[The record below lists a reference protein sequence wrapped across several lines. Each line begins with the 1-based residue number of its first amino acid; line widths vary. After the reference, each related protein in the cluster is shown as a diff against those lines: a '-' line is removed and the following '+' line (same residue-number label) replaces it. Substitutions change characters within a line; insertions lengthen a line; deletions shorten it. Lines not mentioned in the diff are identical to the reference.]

1 MDKNVT
7 ISLPKKLNEKIE
19 REIKNGVFESK
30 NEFFQFILRRWRDL
44 VDDDELNSEDIAA
57 IERGKDDI
65 KNGRFV
71 SHEEIMKVLSS
82 KK

>member
-1 MDKNVT
+1 MDENVT
-7 ISLPKKLNEKIE
+7 ISLPKKLDEKIE
-19 REIKNGVFESK
+19 REIKSGVFASK
-30 NEFFQFILRRWRDL
+30 DDFFHFILRRWRDL
-44 VDDDELNSEDIAA
+44 VDDELTSDDIAA

-71 SHEEIMKVLSS
+71 SHEEIMKILRS